1 MAPIRTM
8 VSCPKC
14 RTPVQV
20 ELEQLIDVSQD
31 PSVKQ
36 RLMSGSINVINCPTC
51 GFRGQASSLLVYHD
65 NEKELLLSFV
75 PMEMGL
81 PQAESERIIGRL
93 VNEVVNKLPQE
104 RRKAYLFSPRQA
116 LTMNGL
122 MDWILEKDGVT
133 REQLDAQRAKA
144 QLLQRMLQANETTL
158 PTLIQENDAQIDG
171 QMFQILSA
179 SASRTAQSG
188 NQGAVQVFAALQRAL
203 LEHSTFGKQIVERQK
218 VADAA
223 AEELRNLGDKLSP
236 DTFMDLVLKAS
247 SNDQLAVYVSLARP
261 LADYAFFESLTRRI
275 ERAEEPE
282 KGALTQKRDVLLQ
295 LTQEIDA
302 EARARLDVAAGT
314 LRKLMEAQDL
324 KKALNDNVEA
334 IDDTFL
340 ALLEDQM
347 AAAQRANR
355 PDVLSR
361 LQLINGLI
369 TDMIRQAAP
378 PEVQLINELMAIS
391 TEAEAEAAVR
401 GRAGEI
407 TPEFMQ
413 TLNYLSNQMREQNQ
427 TAAAER
433 LDFLYGLAVQLE
445 MEKNWSK

>member
-1 MAPIRTM
+1 
-8 VSCPKC
+8 
-14 RTPVQV
+14 
-20 ELEQLIDVSQD
+20 
-31 PSVKQ
+31 
-36 RLMSGSINVINCPTC
+36 
-51 GFRGQASSLLVYHD
+51 
-65 NEKELLLSFV
+65 
-75 PMEMGL
+75 
-81 PQAESERIIGRL
+81 
-93 VNEVVNKLPQE
+93 
-104 RRKAYLFSPRQA
+104 
-116 LTMNGL
+116 
-122 MDWILEKDGVT
+122 
-133 REQLDAQRAKA
+133 
-144 QLLQRMLQANETTL
+144 
-158 PTLIQENDAQIDG
+158 
-171 QMFQILSA
+171 
-179 SASRTAQSG
+179 
-188 NQGAVQVFAALQRAL
+188 
-203 LEHSTFGKQIVERQK
+203 
-218 VADAA
+218 
-223 AEELRNLGDKLSP
+223 
-236 DTFMDLVLKAS
+236 
-247 SNDQLAVYVSLARP
+247 
-261 LADYAFFESLTRRI
+261 
-275 ERAEEPE
+275 
-282 KGALTQKRDVLLQ
+282 VLLQ

>member
-31 PSVKQ
+31 PSAKQ

>member
-93 VNEVVNKLPQE
+93 VNEVVNELPQE

>member
-171 QMFQILSA
+171 QLFQILSA

-247 SNDQLAVYVSLARP
+247 SNDQ

-369 TDMIRQAAP
+369 TDMIRQA
-378 PEVQLINELMAIS
+378 
-391 TEAEAEAAVR
+391 EAAVR